1 MQELLKKA
9 FVTSLTPSQ
18 QQLVLA
24 AMRDDLHSLHPFTIG
39 LTPERFPE
47 LVENNPVIA
56 TEILL
61 LFMKASLLS
70 NTTNSSTS
78 EEGSQ
83 QSSSLKTP
91 STSSSSSSTANTL
104 TSLTKAAASK
114 DAKESSSEGGRGGGG
129 TLPEVSGAT
138 ITDYFAVLVNM
149 EVSVHSLEVVNRL
162 TTTVELPSEFLHNY
176 VSNCIQTCFNYKE
189 KYMQNRLV
197 RLVCVFL
204 QSIIRRKIID
214 LKAIFLEVESF
225 CVDFSRIREAAALF
239 RLMKQISSGGGGGSG
254 EMEAFSLGTSSPNN
268 NISIPTGSDHHHQ
281 TEKPSTS
288 TTSSSTAPSTS
299 SPSTST
305 SPSLFGE
312 L

>member
-78 EEGSQ
+78 EEGSER
-83 QSSSLKTP
+83 SSSLKTP

-104 TSLTKAAASK
+104 TSLTKAAGSK
-114 DAKESSSEGGRGGGG
+114 DAKEASSEGGG
-129 TLPEVSGAT
+129 TLAEVSGAT

-239 RLMKQISSGGGGGSG
+239 RLMKQISSGGGGGGGGG

-288 TTSSSTAPSTS
+288 TTSSFTAPSTS

-312 L
+312 S

>member
-78 EEGSQ
+78 EEGSER
-83 QSSSLKTP
+83 SSSLKTP

-104 TSLTKAAASK
+104 TSLTKAAGSK
-114 DAKESSSEGGRGGGG
+114 DAKEASSEGGG
-129 TLPEVSGAT
+129 TLAEVSGAT

-239 RLMKQISSGGGGGSG
+239 RLMKQISSGGGGGGGGG

-288 TTSSSTAPSTS
+288 TTSSTAPSTS

-312 L
+312 S

>member
-1 MQELLKKA
+1 
-9 FVTSLTPSQ
+9 
-18 QQLVLA
+18 
-24 AMRDDLHSLHPFTIG
+24 MRDDLHPLHPFTIG

-78 EEGSQ
+78 EEGSE

-114 DAKESSSEGGRGGGG
+114 DAKEASSEGGG

-239 RLMKQISSGGGGGSG
+239 RLMKQISSGGGGGGGGG

-288 TTSSSTAPSTS
+288 TTSSTAPSTS

-312 L
+312 S

>member
-78 EEGSQ
+78 EEGSE

-114 DAKESSSEGGRGGGG
+114 DAKESSSEGGGGGG

-239 RLMKQISSGGGGGSG
+239 RLMKQISSGGGGGGGGG
-254 EMEAFSLGTSSPNN
+254 EMEAFSLGTSSPN

-288 TTSSSTAPSTS
+288 TTSSTAPSTS

-312 L
+312 S